1 MDPESSREWTLFS
14 RTVMVLHVVWR
25 FMIAQKFSESVTAG
39 SSEPV
44 ESSRLVTCLCAGIQ
58 DDPHVKVMMA
68 GSTLRKVKSRSW
80 KKQRHFRLLEDGQT
94 IWYKSRWAGRGH
106 STCECRKIAQTWYL
120 LFYPCDLPSQSQ
132 ITQTILGSH
141 SLKFLESIL

>member
-1 MDPESSREWTLFS
+1 MCFLWNRWKGDICSHLLLLSSIFAWNDSGITMDPESSREWMLLS
-14 RTVMVLHVVWR
+14 RTAMMLHVVWR
-25 FMIAQKFSESVTAG
+25 FTIAQKFSNSVTAG
-39 SSEPV
+39 SLELV

-106 STCECRKIAQTWYL
+106 STCERRTTVQTW
-120 LFYPCDLPSQSQ
+120 
-132 ITQTILGSH
+132 
-141 SLKFLESIL
+141 